1 MKVVEIIDKKNNKEE
16 LTYKEIEYMVN
27 SYIKG
32 KINDK
37 TMSDFLFS
45 IYNNDLSM
53 EETYYLTDI
62 MIKSGEIID
71 LSSIDKPVCDKHST
85 GGVGDKITLIVAP
98 IVAASGVAVP
108 KMSGRGL
115 GLTGGTVD
123 KLESIPGYKLNISK
137 KEFLKLLTTVG
148 CAVISQS
155 EKIAVADKK
164 IYALRNEIGAVD
176 SIPLIASS
184 IMSKKIASG
193 SDTIVI
199 DLKVG
204 KGAFMTNIKDATKL
218 AKTMVELGRY
228 YNKKVVCTLSDMS
241 VPLGLN
247 IGNALEVKEVIDFF
261 NGKYDKRLYELSVYI
276 SSLMISV
283 SKGINISKARKLVIN
298 LLECGHAKNKF
309 YEWIKSQ
316 GGDIKKLKI
325 NAHKKYIYSDKEG
338 YINNIDVHAL
348 SKLVFDLGA
357 GRVHKTDNIDYSVGV
372 VLNKTVG
379 SKVKEKELL
388 ATIYYNKKVDDM
400 AEILKQCFKIDK
412 RKKRNKK
419 IIIKTI
425 K

>member
-45 IYNNDLSM
+45 IYNNNLSI

-137 KEFLKLLTTVG
+137 KEFLKLLSTVG

-283 SKGINISKARKLVIN
+283 SKRINISKARKLVIN

-338 YINNIDVHAL
+338 YINNIDVHKL